1 MMRQSVLAMAL
12 LLLGSTAHAGGL
24 NKDQSFKN
32 MPSFYYFMKGKSSH
46 PELKAYIK
54 ELQELHA
61 ERGNITAH
69 ILAHSHDDVGW
80 LKTVDEYFTGQND
93 DVVHA
98 SVENI
103 ISTVI
108 QNLLDNPDRRFT

>member
-1 MMRQSVLAMAL
+1 MLHKALTIAL
-12 LLLGSTAHAGGL
+12 LLLGSTQVLPGGR

-32 MPSFYYFMKGKSSH
+32 LPSFQYYMRGKSSH

-54 ELQELHA
+54 DLEKLHA
-61 ERGNITAH
+61 DRGNITAH

-80 LKTVDEYFTGQND
+80 LKTVDEYFTGEND